1 MGSLQRHV
9 QTGRAHLLLP
19 SLMSLLCREQCASP
33 CWPVS
38 RVTPGHSWQRGPCPY
53 LERAATALTT
63 TSSTST
69 SPPTRLSSGDTG
81 GATRTT
87 TGRSTSHRKTTHSKP
102 SSSGTMGT
110 RVTASTT
117 GTTTM
122 SDTRS
127 QSTLLHLLLTL
138 LQSLHM
144 PDPV

>member
-1 MGSLQRHV
+1 MGPAWWPRSPAIH
-9 QTGRAHLLLP
+9 LP
-19 SLMSLLCREQCASP
+19 SQTAPGP
-33 CWPVS
+33 CQEGCPYPDLG
-38 RVTPGHSWQRGPCPY
+38 RTAATPG
-53 LERAATALTT
+53 TT

-69 SPPTRLSSGDTG
+69 CPLPPPSSGDTE

-122 SDTRS
+122 SATRS

-138 LQSLHM
+138 LPSLHM